1 MHAGRRSVCVF
12 TEGQDLG
19 KARLSAT
26 ALLVGSY
33 GRKNHKLGVGPLH
46 AREALSRRNKGAGAG
61 AGTLA
66 GEPIMG
72 MGRASCKKLEAP
84 RARSQWAMPR
94 LRKPQPPQGRGPG
107 AGGPGRG
114 QFASACPLRS
124 KCSPACQ
131 LAEYSCKLA
140 VGDLCTGTLD
150 RRLIC

>member
-1 MHAGRRSVCVF
+1 MVERTISWGSAPYTRVRHCRDATR
-12 TEGQDLG
+12 
-19 KARLSAT
+19 AR
-26 ALLVGSY
+26 
-33 GRKNHKLGVGPLH
+33 
-46 AREALSRRNKGAGAG
+46 ARARAR
-61 AGTLA
+61 TLA